1 MTTLV
6 VNPIG
11 ASLEQ
16 EFTYNLNDR
25 CHIGAFYPYI
35 VMIGSPAGTFTCEL
49 IKGVTTIFS
58 KTFTSSSI
66 KLSLTT
72 TDDYAHAFYPIIPDL
87 PIQIE
92 KGTYKLRISTSG
104 YTETSSS
111 YLAWAQQFEDIQNE
125 MSYTPIGTE
134 QNSLAFRLKIY
145 KEGIL

>member
-35 VMIGSPAGTFTCEL
+35 VMIGAPAGTFTCEL

-58 KTFTSSSI
+58 KTFTSVSI
-66 KLSLTT
+66 KSSLSTT
-72 TDDYAHAFYPIIPDL
+72 NNYAHVFYPIIPDS
-87 PIQIE
+87 PVQIE
-92 KGTYKLRISTSG
+92 KGAYKLKISTSG
-104 YTETSSS
+104 YIETNSS
-111 YLAWAQQFEDIQNE
+111 YIAWAQQFEDVQNE
-125 MSYTPIGTE
+125 MPYTPIGIAE
-134 QNSLAFRLKIY
+134 NSLAFRIKTY
-145 KEGIL
+145 KEGIN